1 MINHHSEGQG
11 FTHRPVRG
19 PLGASWCVTF
29 LSFFGPGAVRL
40 FENFLGPT
48 GSAGAWIP
56 GEDTKCSWED
66 EDGVLFYSTEKIKA
80 GDELFHHY
88 IDSSA
93 IRQSDSDSYLIMDSL
108 KRGIFHPCNSP
119 FQK

>member
-1 MINHHSEGQG
+1 MKTRDSPTIWSADRSVQ
-11 FTHRPVRG
+11 VD
-19 PLGASWCVTF
+19 AIF
-29 LSFFGPGAVRL
+29 L
-40 FENFLGPT
+40 
-48 GSAGAWIP
+48 SAGAWIP

-93 IRQSDSDSYLIMDSL
+93 IRLLSYYGFTEKGNI
-108 KRGIFHPCNSP
+108 SP
-119 FQK
+119 MQFTIPEIRLGKFKDVK

>member
-93 IRQSDSDSYLIMDSL
+93 IRLLSYHGFTEKGNILPMQFSIPEIRL
-108 KRGIFHPCNSP
+108 
-119 FQK
+119 